1 MLLSD
6 YIADVQEIVHDSSAS
21 CWPVSRVIS
30 RINDAR
36 RDAARDMWCVRQ
48 NVTGVQLLPGV
59 EIYGLTGA
67 IVGATIPQDGKS
79 GGSNYGPGATVPIQ
93 FTPAPPGGVT
103 ATGIGN
109 LTSGVVTSITMTKW
123 GQGYTSV
130 PTVAVGGIGS
140 GAAPVAIPL
149 FQANPLSTTIGNP
162 LQVIGISFIW
172 NGQRRTLNYLNFTL
186 FQAYARM
193 WSTATFT
200 GPPGTWSHYQPGITP
215 QIYIQTPPDQ
225 LYLAEF
231 DCVFMPAPLVATTD
245 ADTQIIPP
253 WTGAVQWKTASYLL
267 NKHQNFGQAAQ
278 MDAKYD
284 AFVPRVITTSGGI
297 RIPNPYHK
305 TFQRRV
311 TGMGG

>member
-36 RDAARDMWCVRQ
+36 IDAARDMWCIRQ

-59 EIYGLTGA
+59 EIYGLNGA
-67 IVGATIPQDGKS
+67 IVGATVTN
-79 GGSNYGPGATVPIQ
+79 GGSNYGTGATVPIF
-93 FTPAPPGGVT
+93 FTAPPPGGTIALGV
-103 ATGIGN
+103 GN
-109 LTSGVVTSITMTKW
+109 LTAGALTSITMTQW
-123 GQGYTSV
+123 GQGYNAV
-130 PTVAVGGIGS
+130 PTIKIGGIGS
-140 GAAPVAIPL
+140 GAGATAIPL

-162 LQVIGISFIW
+162 LQIVGISFIW

-200 GPPGTWSHYQPGITP
+200 GPPGTWSHHQQGQQFYV
-215 QIYIQTPPDQ
+215 QTPPDQ
-225 LYLAEF
+225 LYLAEL

-245 ADTQIIPP
+245 ADTQLIEP
-253 WTGAVQWKTASYLL
+253 WSRAVQWKAASYLL

-278 MDAKYD
+278 MESKYD
-284 AFVPRVITTSGGI
+284 AVVPRVITTSGGI